1 MNRAALPLGQLSRG
15 ELEWLR
21 KGIARRQIATP
32 LSAAALAAA
41 GKPALAAKL
50 GALAGAGQD
59 AAMAMIDLALAVE
72 DGGGAGGPATA
83 AATLVWSGPAVTPS
97 SARATTAM
105 VLELLGSATTE
116 VLIVGYRFDHGKVI
130 FAPLHKAMV
139 ERGVKVALA
148 LDVAP
153 VGTGK
158 LDAHLAVAAHQFVS
172 GNWPFGPPYPTLR
185 YWRAGCTG
193 DAFRSLHAKCV
204 VVDRARVLIG
214 SANFT
219 RRGYERNLEMGVAVD
234 DPALAAGVV
243 QQFEALVSL
252 GELPTIPFAAV
263 APAPPVAAE
272 DDDDARG
279 LAAPAV
285 TAGGASPV
293 HAARADALM
302 VDAAARPLFAQLL
315 DAGLP
320 EPEVGADLE
329 GEGGEVLGSPELA
342 WPAAQVAVLSA
353 AQEAARARL
362 EAAGWSCFPVAVEGP
377 ALAALIERVR
387 GAE

>member
-41 GKPALAAKL
+41 GKPALAGRL

-59 AAMAMIDLALAVE
+59 AAVAMIDLALAVE

-105 VLELLGSATTE
+105 VLELLGSAASE

-139 ERGVKVALA
+139 ERGVNVVLA

-153 VGTGK
+153 LGAGD
-158 LDAHLAVAAHQFVS
+158 LDAHLAVAAHQFVR

-193 DAFRSLHAKCV
+193 DDFRSLHAKCV

-263 APAPPVAAE
+263 LPAPPLAAE
-272 DDDDARG
+272 DDADARG
-279 LAAPAV
+279 AAAKAGPA
-285 TAGGASPV
+285 TSTPDAL
-293 HAARADALM
+293 AARADALL
-302 VDAAARPLFAQLL
+302 VNPAARPLFVQLIG
-315 DAGLP
+315 AGLP
-320 EPEVGADLE
+320 EPEVGADLG

-342 WPAAQVAVLSA
+342 WPAAQVAVLLSS
-353 AQEAARARL
+353 QEASRARL
-362 EAAGWSCFPVAVEGP
+362 EAAGWTCFPVGVEGP